1 MLSGSIRQDD
11 LPNSETKG
19 YFPLTVANK
28 KKTLKTTLYQ
38 YNVTIHWYSIKA
50 VFKYI
55 LNT

>member
-28 KKTLKTTLYQ
+28 KKTLKPRYINITLRYIDITLRQ
-38 YNVTIHWYSIKA
+38 Y
-50 VFKYI
+50 
-55 LNT
+55 LNTF